1 MGRSVSIDDIS
12 PSGGPRQQEQVAV
25 TRIMIRVL
33 MGGRDR
39 LDVSERSA
47 GQEQLAGCS
56 IPSIDDI
63 NRIADDQCIGRLVAW
78 LGRRA
83 LCSAEQYES
92 RFAACENSV
101 ALFGLPDCG
110 IGHRYSTSIME
121 FVVI

>member
-1 MGRSVSIDDIS
+1 MTFRRPAAHDS
-12 PSGGPRQQEQVAV
+12 RKQVAV

-63 NRIADDQCIGRLVAW
+63 NRIADDRCIGRLVAW
-78 LGRRA
+78 LGRRPSAVPSNMSLVLLLARTA
-83 LCSAEQYES
+83 LPCSGCQIVES
-92 RFAACENSV
+92 AIAI
-101 ALFGLPDCG
+101 APA
-110 IGHRYSTSIME
+110 
-121 FVVI
+121 